1 MKTGPVRTLDEAVAF
16 FQKTL
21 ATYPE
26 RDMLD
31 ALDRIRMGQR
41 RRYPAL
47 YIGHL
52 NDPADPGPAP
62 DEFDLPPMDLPDTPE
77 GQLAREVVGLLAPL
91 KLDNPVQA
99 SLRLG
104 RGPGTLTACFGLPLD
119 PEADYTPRDQRPI
132 ADLLRD
138 PEPDPA
144 TTGLMPEMR
153 AKIELARSVLP
164 PEIKIQLPDMQG
176 PFNLLHAM
184 AGDDAFLAPYGESD
198 AFREMMERIV
208 RLWLGARRHL
218 LDWIGPDRLDP
229 LYSDRICECSVN
241 LISADTYREFVQEHD
256 QTIVREI
263 GPIYLHH
270 CSGPHVFHAA
280 LAALPV
286 HSVEAGFIDRA
297 AAGSASV
304 EEVLAAI
311 GDREINLFIGEEL
324 PCDFVEARETVQRH
338 LDLYRTRP
346 RISFGY
352 TGMFWR
358 KADRPAIRRL
368 HRELDEYW
376 AREVA
381 GS

>member
-1 MKTGPVRTLDEAVAF
+1 MKPHSLRTLSEAVAY
-16 FQKTL
+16 FQETF
-21 ATYPE
+21 AAHPE
-26 RDMLD
+26 RDMLA
-31 ALDRIRMGQR
+31 ALDRIRKGLR
-41 RRYPAL
+41 RRYPVL

-52 NDPADPGPAP
+52 GDPADRDPAP
-62 DEFDLPPMDLPDTPE
+62 DEFELPRLDLPDTPE
-77 GQLAREVVGLLAPL
+77 GQLGREVVNLLSPL

-104 RGPGTLTACFGLPLD
+104 RGTGTLAASFGIPLD
-119 PEADYTPRDQRPI
+119 PEADYAPRGQRPI

-138 PEPDPA
+138 PEPDA
-144 TTGLMPEMR
+144 ETAGLMPEMR

-164 PEIKIQLPDMQG
+164 PEIKIQLPDLQG

-184 AGDDAFLAPYGESD
+184 AGDDAFLAPYGEPD
-198 AFREMMERIV
+198 AFREMMGRIV
-208 RLWLGARRHL
+208 RLWLGARRVL
-218 LDWIGPDRLDP
+218 LEWIGPDRLDP

-241 LISADTYREFVQEHD
+241 MISAEMYREFVLEHD
-256 QTIVREI
+256 QAIAREI
-263 GPIYLHH
+263 GPIHLHH
-270 CSGPHVFHAA
+270 CSGPHVFRAVTAA
-280 LAALPV
+280 VPV
-286 HSVEAGFIDRA
+286 HSVEAGFIDRT

-324 PCDFVEARETVQRH
+324 PRDFGAARETVQRH

-346 RISFGY
+346 RISYGY

-368 HRELDEYW
+368 HGELDEYW
-376 AREVA
+376 TRTNA